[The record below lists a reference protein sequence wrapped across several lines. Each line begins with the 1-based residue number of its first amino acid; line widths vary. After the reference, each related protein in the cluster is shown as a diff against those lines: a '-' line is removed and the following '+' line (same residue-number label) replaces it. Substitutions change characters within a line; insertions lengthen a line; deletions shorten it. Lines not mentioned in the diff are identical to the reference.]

1 MVTQKEIITPVNK
14 YPRYLFFLMV
24 LLFPFTHFSFSL
36 PFSGGAPYT
45 LCILLGYVIFAYEIF
60 VKNVRM
66 NSVEKFGFIFLIV
79 YAGWMAITGIIG
91 ILNYQYYEQ
100 INLVQMDRFK
110 VFFDNIST
118 VFPLDELNSIKIWQ
132 SYKKIQESIFSIFY
146 TYLVSLWIYHLYRN
160 NWNLAFLHLRRAIVI
175 LCSCLF
181 IYSLFEIDYL
191 LGGNVGENILERIN
205 PIYMKIADVHGWWP
219 PLFWTGQVRSLF
231 AEPSFLGIFCALAMP
246 ILSSFYFSNQLT
258 SQAILGIFLY
268 MGMALLIVLSKART
282 GTILFIGEIGLLAI
296 WVILFSPKFWKRMLL
311 LIFCTGVIFLVGV
324 GFISRFSSNSN
335 VNHQDVSLAVEGYV
349 QQNLTSVVGNK
360 RSNKARKANVLATV
374 RIGMEHPFFGIGH
387 GLKDMYLDKRLEP
400 EDFQDHEV
408 ANWSVY
414 MYEKGPLKSAYP
426 TLNQLAGVFAEQG
439 ILGLFIF
446 LFPICYI
453 FIKLWKRKS
462 LLYDCSIACISIS
475 LIGLIVAFFSN
486 IAMIYYYVAI
496 GFMLIAVNC
505 NQGGKQI
512 K

>member
-1 MVTQKEIITPVNK
+1 
-14 YPRYLFFLMV
+14 MV

-79 YAGWMAITGIIG
+79 YAGWMVITGIIG

-219 PLFWTGQVRSLF
+219 PLFWTPG
-231 AEPSFLGIFCALAMP
+231 
-246 ILSSFYFSNQLT
+246 
-258 SQAILGIFLY
+258 
-268 MGMALLIVLSKART
+268 
-282 GTILFIGEIGLLAI
+282 
-296 WVILFSPKFWKRMLL
+296 
-311 LIFCTGVIFLVGV
+311 
-324 GFISRFSSNSN
+324 
-335 VNHQDVSLAVEGYV
+335 
-349 QQNLTSVVGNK
+349 
-360 RSNKARKANVLATV
+360 
-374 RIGMEHPFFGIGH
+374 
-387 GLKDMYLDKRLEP
+387 
-400 EDFQDHEV
+400 
-408 ANWSVY
+408 
-414 MYEKGPLKSAYP
+414 
-426 TLNQLAGVFAEQG
+426 
-439 ILGLFIF
+439 
-446 LFPICYI
+446 
-453 FIKLWKRKS
+453 
-462 LLYDCSIACISIS
+462 
-475 LIGLIVAFFSN
+475 
-486 IAMIYYYVAI
+486 
-496 GFMLIAVNC
+496 
-505 NQGGKQI
+505 
-512 K
+512 